1 MANYALL
8 GNIAFDLLSAPTG
21 FDENHSAVFA
31 EHEVLSGKPKLQAM
45 GMALT
50 EFTLQL
56 QLHHQLAPVESRYQA
71 LLTAQ
76 ESQEALA
83 LVLGFSKFKGHF
95 VVTNVSSSVLFTDN
109 KGNALARDVS
119 LTLREFVG
127 NQQAGILGAA
137 LSLAGNS
144 PLASIVPKGLSNFVS
159 QANQIM
165 NKGIAVARQVKQVV
179 VDVKNAVEIVKAL
192 KDNPLAALSEMSGIL
207 NTLDGSFGSLAEM
220 VGLGNAFAS
229 LTQGVRGATDFMQ
242 DLTKLSGHLNTAYTL
257 FKSGIGGNELGEWF
271 DLGVKAIES
280 ADALSESLAKNSAKM
295 TAWIAIRADSEEE
308 NDE

>member
-1 MANYALL
+1 MSNYALL

-21 FDENHSAVFA
+21 FDESRSAVFA

-50 EFTLQL
+50 DVTLQL
-56 QLHHQLAPVESRYQA
+56 QLHHQLAPVENRYQA

-83 LVLGFSKFKGHF
+83 LVFGFSKFKGHF
-95 VVTNVSSSVLFTDN
+95 VITDVTSTVLFTDG

-127 NQQAGILGAA
+127 NPQAGILGAA
-137 LSLAGNS
+137 LSLADNS

-159 QANQIM
+159 QANQLM
-165 NKGIAVARQVKQVV
+165 SKGIAVARQVKQVV
-179 VDVKNAVEIVKAL
+179 ADVKSAVEIMKHL
-192 KDNPLAALSEMSGIL
+192 KDNPLAALSEISGIV
-207 NTLDGSFGSLAEM
+207 NTLGGSFGGLAEM

-229 LTQGVRGATDFMQ
+229 LTEGVRGAAGFMQ
-242 DLTKLSGHLNTAYTL
+242 DLTTLSGHLNTAYSL
-257 FKSGIGGNELGEWF
+257 FKSGIEGDELGEWF

-280 ADALSESLAKNSAKM
+280 ADLVSESLAKNSAKM
-295 TAWIAIRADSEEE
+295 TAWIAIRADSGED

>member
-21 FDENHSAVFA
+21 FDESRSAVFA

-45 GMALT
+45 GMTLT
-50 EFTLQL
+50 DVTLQL

-83 LVLGFSKFKGHF
+83 LVFGFSKFKGHF
-95 VVTNVSSSVLFTDN
+95 VVTSTVLFTDG

-127 NQQAGILGAA
+127 NPQAGILGAA

-159 QANQIM
+159 QANQLM

-179 VDVKNAVEIVKAL
+179 ADVKSAVEIVKHL
-192 KDNPLAALSEMSGIL
+192 KDNPLAALSEISGIV
-207 NTLDGSFGSLAEM
+207 NTLGGSFGGFAEI

-229 LTQGVRGATDFMQ
+229 LTEGVRGAAGFMQ
-242 DLTKLSGHLNTAYTL
+242 DLTTLSGHLNTAYSL
-257 FKSGIGGNELGEWF
+257 FKSGIEGDELGEWF

-280 ADALSESLAKNSAKM
+280 ADVVSESLAKNSAKM
-295 TAWIAIRADSEEE
+295 TAWIAIRADSGED

>member
-21 FDENHSAVFA
+21 FDESRSAVFA
-31 EHEVLSGKPKLQAM
+31 EHEVLSGKSKLQAM

-50 EFTLQL
+50 EVTLQL

-76 ESQEALA
+76 DSQEALA
-83 LVLGFSKFKGHF
+83 LVFGFSKFKGHF
-95 VVTNVSSSVLFTDN
+95 VITDVTSTVLFTDG

-119 LTLREFVG
+119 LTLQEFVG
-127 NQQAGILGAA
+127 NPQAGILGAA

-144 PLASIVPKGLSNFVS
+144 PLASIIPKGLSNFVS
-159 QANQIM
+159 QTNQLIS
-165 NKGIAVARQVKQVV
+165 KGIAVARQVKQAVS
-179 VDVKNAVEIVKAL
+179 DVKSAVEIVKNL
-192 KDNPLAALSEMSGIL
+192 KNNPLAALSEISGIVNAL
-207 NTLDGSFGSLAEM
+207 GGSFSGLAEM
-220 VGLGNAFAS
+220 VGLGKAFAT
-229 LTQGVRGATDFMQ
+229 LTEGVRGAAGFMQ
-242 DLTKLSGHLNTAYTL
+242 DLTTLSGHLNTAYSL
-257 FKSGIGGNELGEWF
+257 FKSGIEGDELGEWF

-280 ADALSESLAKNSAKM
+280 AEVVSESLAKNSAKM
-295 TAWIAIRADSEEE
+295 TAWIAIRADSGED